1 MKREWDYPPTM
12 KHHRR
17 PRIEQVEILP
27 PQQPEPTLRVRV
39 VVRHR
44 RLVAPGFWQRL
55 IIFGAIAWLLLNGS
69 PAALLVAAIL
79 IGWQFPLAAAS
90 VTLALAIVAYRGHRR
105 QF

>member
-12 KHHRR
+12 KYHRR

-27 PQQPEPTLRVRV
+27 PRQPEPLRV

-44 RLVAPGFWQRL
+44 RLVSPGFWRRL
-55 IIFGAIAWLLLNGS
+55 IIFGAIAWLLMNGS

-79 IGWQFPLAAAS
+79 IAWQFPLAAAS
-90 VTLALAIVAYRGHRR
+90 VTLALAIVAYVLR
-105 QF
+105 